1 MREDAPHLRGPWRRK
16 LTGVVVTTLPSQL
29 RRATSPYTG
38 EARKRSPPCVKGDVN
53 EVDGGIVLYY
63 TIQPFRHGFAVPP
76 PLTQGRLEKRRPPCA
91 KGAPAKRVGDC
102 F

>member
-53 EVDGGIVLYY
+53 EVDRGIVLHYII
-63 TIQPFRHGFAVPP
+63 IQSLRLAFGEPP
-76 PLTQGRLEKRRPPCA
+76 PFAQGRLVFSEILPYA
-91 KGAPAKRVGDC
+91 LGDLLK
-102 F
+102 